1 MINNFV
7 GRQMGLTKRAWCPK
21 RSCLFKEKI
30 MNALTRFDPSALNRA
45 LIGFDRLFDDVER
58 RFANSTNNYPP
69 YNILQHDENSYEIEV
84 AVAGF
89 DREDIKIEV
98 DQNQLRI
105 TGRRIKDDDAAKY
118 IHRGLAARDFERVF
132 TLADHMEVGEAE
144 MTNGILRVK
153 ITRVIPEALKPRL
166 IAIK

>member
-1 MINNFV
+1 
-7 GRQMGLTKRAWCPK
+7 
-21 RSCLFKEKI
+21 
-30 MNALTRFDPSALNRA
+30 MNALTRFDPTALNRA

-69 YNILQHDENSYEIEV
+69 YNILKHDENSFEIEV

-89 DREDIKIEV
+89 DREDVTVEV

-105 TGRRIKDDDAAKY
+105 VGRRSKDDDAAKY

-132 TLADHMEVGEAE
+132 TMADHMEVGEAE

-153 ITRVIPEALKPRL
+153 IHRVIPEALKPRL